1 MRFRS
6 MLPILALFC
15 LSCASR
21 TFHIASEPITAKVYY
36 QTFKTAKF
44 KGYSPVSFSVEKDD
58 IGPSSKIVVETD
70 GYKRKEVNVGGFDG
84 TDIYLMVKL
93 EAELDP
99 RFAPPPAAGLEGKLE
114 TSPITAQEP
123 LLPPEPSPVVP
134 PVAKVPAPERTSTPT
149 SKPGTLEA
157 PAPPAENKSGGD
169 ATSPVTAEAAPGPS
183 PGVEVVADDPSG
195 DAPPLQGLEAENER
209 LRQELDQLKHET
221 REEGEG
227 VDIRSINRAMQHI
240 LRAQRLIQMDRLDEA
255 LVETFKALS
264 ISEKLASAYA
274 MQGSIYYLKKDYPSC
289 MAAWQQAFELDPS
302 NLEVYDML
310 KFMKSK
316 FGM

>member
-1 MRFRS
+1 M
-6 MLPILALFC
+6 
-15 LSCASR
+15 
-21 TFHIASEPITAKVYY
+21 
-36 QTFKTAKF
+36 
-44 KGYSPVSFSVEKDD
+44 
-58 IGPSSKIVVETD
+58 
-70 GYKRKEVNVGGFDG
+70 
-84 TDIYLMVKL
+84 
-93 EAELDP
+93 
-99 RFAPPPAAGLEGKLE
+99 
-114 TSPITAQEP
+114 
-123 LLPPEPSPVVP
+123 
-134 PVAKVPAPERTSTPT
+134 
-149 SKPGTLEA
+149 
-157 PAPPAENKSGGD
+157 
-169 ATSPVTAEAAPGPS
+169 
-183 PGVEVVADDPSG
+183 
-195 DAPPLQGLEAENER
+195 
-209 LRQELDQLKHET
+209 RQELDQLKHET